1 MGQPADVQV
10 AAAVSL
16 TEALQEIAA
25 AAEKQQR
32 IRVTLN
38 LAASNVLARQI
49 VSGSGADVF
58 ISADAAQMDV
68 VAKEGLIRQRVDLLV
83 NQLVVAVR
91 SDSRL
96 LWRRRPISRSPG
108 CAGLPSGIRRA
119 FRPVSTRNSSWKR
132 LACGDAWS
140 PRSFP
145 RRACRRSRLSSQET
159 STPRWCIA
167 RISASAAACGRLSR
181 RCPSRASC
189 IPRRFC
195 RRRRRMPPASSSTPI
210 AGCGRHLPASR
221 VRLRGLQ
228 RRPRPGGRESRVTP
242 ELLQVAAFTVATALA
257 ATALAIPPAIA
268 IAWVLARGRFPGRAL
283 LETVVSLP
291 LVVPPVATGLLL
303 LYVFGRRG
311 PLGASLASAGLDV
324 VFTWRGVVLAMAV
337 MGLPL
342 VVRTARTA
350 FEQVDARYE
359 QVAATL
365 GARPLR
371 VFFSISLP
379 LAARG
384 VVAGAVLG
392 FARALGEFGAT
403 IMIAGNIPGRTRT
416 LATAIYSYT
425 ETGRDSQAAAVAAVS
440 IGLAFAAV
448 AISNRLRRGTL
459 TMLMLDVPS
468 FRAPSP

>member
-1 MGQPADVQV
+1 
-10 AAAVSL
+10 
-16 TEALQEIAA
+16 
-25 AAEKQQR
+25 
-32 IRVTLN
+32 
-38 LAASNVLARQI
+38 
-49 VSGSGADVF
+49 
-58 ISADAAQMDV
+58 
-68 VAKEGLIRQRVDLLV
+68 
-83 NQLVVAVR
+83 
-91 SDSRL
+91 
-96 LWRRRPISRSPG
+96 
-108 CAGLPSGIRRA
+108 
-119 FRPVSTRNSSWKR
+119 
-132 LACGDAWS
+132 
-140 PRSFP
+140 
-145 RRACRRSRLSSQET
+145 
-159 STPRWCIA
+159 
-167 RISASAAACGRLSR
+167 
-181 RCPSRASC
+181 
-189 IPRRFC
+189 
-195 RRRRRMPPASSSTPI
+195 
-210 AGCGRHLPASR
+210 
-221 VRLRGLQ
+221 
-228 RRPRPGGRESRVTP
+228 VTP

-257 ATALAIPPAIA
+257 ATALAVPPAIA

-448 AISNRLRRGTL
+448 AISNRLAGAAR
-459 TMLMLDVPS
+459 
-468 FRAPSP
+468 